1 MLAALP
7 ARHAAQECEAGRISY
22 IFIDNKSIFDTSEM
36 EEGSRFLLA
45 YRIANA
51 LHFRTREDFLSREL
65 LFETG
70 DCFDPF
76 LLEETERILRSYP
89 FIAGAD
95 VFDIPQPDGTR
106 HVLVDTQDEWTLQLG
121 LGMSLDDGFHLEG
134 ISLSEKNF
142 LGQGVLLGL
151 FYHERKERRDLGVI
165 LETPRLKDT
174 RMDGRVAFG
183 QTRTGIFFEEG
194 MAYPFVGEIGRYA
207 AIHRFRRRESLF
219 PYVSWQHPDFSHVGL
234 PFLEQDVA
242 FAVAG
247 RVGRPGNLT
256 LFGVGLSWE
265 NLDFNGFPGS
275 LESIRD
281 GDFSAPGTA
290 DQAAVDL
297 IAPQAE
303 SRSITR
309 VSFLLG
315 QRNLHFV
322 QRSGL
327 DALQGIQDVRLGSEV
342 TVTLGRS
349 LGIFKNGQEEQE
361 DDLYTRVTVFA
372 GLAPGNWVVNS
383 NFRVEGRQLFAGRE
397 GKGGWHDA
405 FGEGDVYAYWQPPRW
420 NAHTIFTR
428 VSGAG
433 GWNVGVPFQL
443 TLGGRDAVR
452 GYREED
458 YPGGRRLLVTVEDR
472 IRVSWPA
479 PALLDF
485 GLGFFV
491 DAGRVWRSDV
501 PYGADSGW
509 RASVGMGLRIGF
521 PPGSRDVLRLDL
533 ALPVERGTGLKDLVF
548 RVSLSEIL
556 GILPGF
562 SDGQLSRSRS
572 AGIGPDIF
580 TIPW

>member
-1 MLAALP
+1 
-7 ARHAAQECEAGRISY
+7 
-22 IFIDNKSIFDTSEM
+22 FIDNKSIFDTSEM
-36 EEGSRFLLA
+36 EEGSRFLWA
-45 YRIANA
+45 YQIANA
-51 LHFRTREDFLSREL
+51 FHFQTREDFLSREL

-76 LLEETERILRSYP
+76 LLEETERILRAYP
-89 FIAGAD
+89 FIARAD
-95 VFDIPQPDGTR
+95 VFDIPQSDGTR
-106 HVLVDTQDEWTLQLG
+106 HVVVDTQDEWTLKLDVG
-121 LGMSLDDGFHLEG
+121 VTFDDGLNLEG
-134 ISLSEKNF
+134 ISLTEENF
-142 LGQGVLLGL
+142 LGRGVLLGM
-151 FYHERKERRDLGVI
+151 FYHERKERKDLGIV
-165 LETPRLKDT
+165 LETPRLVDS
-174 RMDGRVAFG
+174 RLNGRVAFG

-194 MAYPFVGEIGRYA
+194 LAYPFVGETGRYSA
-207 AIHRFRRRESLF
+207 FHRFRRRESLF
-219 PYVSWQHPDFSHVGL
+219 PYVAWQHPDFSQVGL

-256 LFGVGLSWE
+256 LFGVGFSWE
-265 NLDFNGFPGS
+265 SLDFNGFPGS
-275 LESIRD
+275 LESYRD
-281 GDFSAPGTA
+281 GDFSDPGAA

-303 SRSITR
+303 DRSITR
-309 VSFLLG
+309 ASFLLG
-315 QRNLHFV
+315 QRNVRYV

-361 DDLYTRVTVFA
+361 DDLYTRVTIFA
-372 GLAPGNWVVNS
+372 GLAPGNWIISS
-383 NFRVEGRQLFAGRE
+383 NFRVEGRQVFAGGG

-420 NAHTIFTR
+420 DEHTIFTR

-433 GWNVGVPFQL
+433 GWSVHVPFQL

-479 PALLDF
+479 PELFDF
-485 GLGFFV
+485 GLSLFA
-491 DAGRVWRSDV
+491 DAGRVWSSDV
-501 PYGADSGW
+501 PYGTNSGW
-509 RASVGMGLRIGF
+509 RSSVGMGLRIGF
-521 PPGSRDVLRLDL
+521 PPGSRNVLRLDL
-533 ALPVERGTGLKDLVF
+533 ALPIERGVGLEDLVF

-556 GILPGF
+556 GLLPGF
-562 SDGQLSRSRS
+562 DDSQLSRSRK